1 MRLQSVKS
9 KLGEGGGC
17 EMASSCSDHARTI
30 LALSAIV
37 NDSRFSSYFGMSRWR
52 VSLAPRIVND
62 VSNVSRINHESH
74 FSWQAQYSVMLEGVS
89 WCSAHCLLTV
99 RT

>member
-1 MRLQSVKS
+1 
-9 KLGEGGGC
+9 
-17 EMASSCSDHARTI
+17 MASSCSDHARI
-30 LALSAIV
+30 IFALSAIV
-37 NDSRFSSYFGMSRWR
+37 NDASSVFIQQISSYFGMSRWR

-99 RT
+99 QM